1 MGLNWFVQ
9 KEDLVD
15 GPITTEEVQT
25 RLRGGQLSLQNMIW
39 GRGLENWIRLEN
51 WQQELPRLATA
62 SHAEIQ
68 PELWHFAHGGKS
80 HGPFLKGILVNELK
94 ILDSLAEVMIW
105 TKGMKEWAPLFE
117 FHDLLSSIGV
127 NKRQFPRADL
137 TGRAVIKTAGSTLI
151 GQLVTISEG
160 GCGVVVNQGLV
171 PGQAFS
177 LELQSPGFRE
187 TLHAKAECRYISEGF
202 AGVKFTN
209 ISMETKGVII
219 QFIKQSQTRFVL
231 KAA

>member
-15 GPITTEEVQT
+15 GPITTEDVQT
-25 RLRGGQLSLQNMIW
+25 RLQSGQLSLQNMIW
-39 GRGLENWIRLEN
+39 GRGLEGWIRLEN

-62 SHAEIQ
+62 SHTEIQ
-68 PELWHFAHGGKS
+68 PEMWHFAHGGKS
-80 HGPFLKGILVNELK
+80 HGPFPKGILVDELK
-94 ILDSLAEVMIW
+94 NLESVGDVMIW

-117 FHDLLSSIGV
+117 FHDLLTLIGV

-137 TGRAVIKTAGSTLI
+137 AGRAVIKTSEGTLI

-160 GCGVVVNQGLV
+160 GCGIVVDQGLV
-171 PGQAFS
+171 AGQTFS
-177 LELQSPGFRE
+177 LEMQSPGFRE
-187 TLHAKAECRYISEGF
+187 TLHAKAECRYVSDGI
-202 AGVKFTN
+202 AGVKFTH
-209 ISMETKGVII
+209 ISMETKGVIV
-219 QFIKQSQTRFVL
+219 QFVKQSQTRFVL